1 MLGLELQQRWQ
12 PGVGVK
18 ARPCGVEVLTPP
30 QPSGTISR
38 PSMTSWAA
46 AIASREKQ
54 MDIFGGDPG
63 IKRLKEMVIG
73 INKLTLPDQG
83 GNTKWNIRT
92 RYEHPHQDE
101 RRS

>member
-54 MDIFGGDPG
+54 MDIFGGD
-63 IKRLKEMVIG
+63 R
-73 INKLTLPDQG
+73 
-83 GNTKWNIRT
+83 NIFVR
-92 RYEHPHQDE
+92 
-101 RRS
+101 

>member
-54 MDIFGGDPG
+54 MDIFGNIFCARALSPRFVKRGHAHLHNHFFCIFFYARRGDAARWGRP
-63 IKRLKEMVIG
+63 R
-73 INKLTLPDQG
+73 
-83 GNTKWNIRT
+83 
-92 RYEHPHQDE
+92 
-101 RRS
+101 

>member
-54 MDIFGGDPG
+54 MDIFGGDVRASAFRETRTCARGHARPAQPFF
-63 IKRLKEMVIG
+63 ILFLRL
-73 INKLTLPDQG
+73 
-83 GNTKWNIRT
+83 
-92 RYEHPHQDE
+92 
-101 RRS
+101 

>member
-54 MDIFGGDPG
+54 MDIFGGD
-63 IKRLKEMVIG
+63 R
-73 INKLTLPDQG
+73 
-83 GNTKWNIRT
+83 NIFERFPSACRDADM
-92 RYEHPHQDE
+92 RYLHNHFLRID
-101 RRS
+101 R